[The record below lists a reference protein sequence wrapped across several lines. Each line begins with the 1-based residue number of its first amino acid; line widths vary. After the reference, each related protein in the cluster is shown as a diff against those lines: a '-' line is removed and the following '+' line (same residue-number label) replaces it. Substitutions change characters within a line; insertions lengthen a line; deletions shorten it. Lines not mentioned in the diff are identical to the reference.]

1 MSFNFMTVEEQLGL
15 KIKEKRLA
23 IRMSQFALAEKMGTE
38 QTYIS
43 KIEAGKK
50 KLQVATVV
58 RIALALG
65 TTASTLLDGVALSAD
80 DE

>member
-23 IRMSQFALAEKMGTE
+23 VRMSQFALAEKMGTE